1 MAPASRS
8 YSRRSVAAL
17 GIVLPSVV
25 DIPFAGGCAC
35 GAIRY
40 QCLALP
46 VWMVNCHCR
55 DCQIASG
62 SAYSP
67 TLIMVRT
74 AVKVTKGQP
83 ALFEKAADSGN
94 LATRAFCGA
103 CGTPLFA
110 SSSAAENYLGI
121 RASSLDDPSWF
132 RAEANVWMG
141 SAQPWD
147 HSDPGIPSFERN
159 RLRPGQPER

>member
-1 MAPASRS
+1 MERT
-8 YSRRSVAAL
+8 
-17 GIVLPSVV
+17 

-40 QCLALP
+40 ECLSLP

-62 SAYSP
+62 SAFSP
-67 TLIMVRT
+67 TIVMARS
-74 AVKVTKGQP
+74 AVKLTKGKP
-83 ALFEKAADSGN
+83 ALFEKVADSGN

-110 SSSAAENYLGI
+110 SSSAAEEFLGI

-132 RAEANVWMG
+132 RPEANVWMR

-147 HSDPGIPSFERN
+147 HFDAGIPGFEQN
-159 RLRPGQPER
+159 RPRLAQPEREG

>member
-1 MAPASRS
+1 MQ
-8 YSRRSVAAL
+8 
-17 GIVLPSVV
+17 
-25 DIPFAGGCAC
+25 IPFTGGCAC

-40 QCLALP
+40 ECLALP
-46 VWMVNCHCR
+46 LRMLNCHCR

-67 TLIMVRT
+67 TLIMARS
-74 AVKVTKGQP
+74 AVKLTKGE
-83 ALFEKAADSGN
+83 AAHFERVAESGN
-94 LATRAFCGA
+94 VATREFCPA

-110 SSSAAENYLGI
+110 SSSAAGEYLGV

-132 RAEANVWMG
+132 RPEADFWVA

-147 HSDPGIPSFERN
+147 HFDPAIPKFPKN
-159 RLRPGQPER
+159 RSSS

>member
-1 MAPASRS
+1 MSTN
-8 YSRRSVAAL
+8 
-17 GIVLPSVV
+17 
-25 DIPFAGGCAC
+25 FTGGCAC

-40 QCLALP
+40 EVSAEP
-46 VWMVNCHCR
+46 IVMFNCHCR

-67 TLIMVRT
+67 TLIMARS
-74 AVKVTKGQP
+74 AVKLTKGQ
-83 ALFEKAADSGN
+83 AAHFERVAESGN
-94 LATRAFCGA
+94 VATRGFCPA

-110 SSSAAENYLGI
+110 SSSSAGEYLGV

-132 RAEANVWMG
+132 RPEADFWVA

-147 HSDPGIPSFERN
+147 HLDPAIPKFPKN
-159 RLRPGQPER
+159 RSSS